1 MIEGLPAPVRG
12 EIWTGA
18 AGSGYGGKPR
28 PFVIIQDHRVGLSH
42 SITVCG
48 LTTEV
53 AAESRLRPIV
63 EPTQTNGLRQTSAI
77 MVDKIVTFSRQRLD
91 KRVGHLSADDILALD
106 LALLIFLGLL
116 D

>member
-1 MIEGLPAPVRG
+1 MKRG

-28 PFVIIQDHRVGLSH
+28 PFVIIQEDRVGASK

-48 LTTEV
+48 LTTEL
-53 AAESRLRPIV
+53 ASEPRLRPV
-63 EPTQTNGLRQTSAI
+63 VAPDGENGLREPSAI
-77 MVDKIVTFSRQRLD
+77 MVDKIVTFARERLD
-91 KRVGHLSADDILALD
+91 RRVGRLGPEDVRAFD
-106 LALLIFLGLL
+106 LALLIFLGML

>member
-1 MIEGLPAPVRG
+1 MTRG

-28 PFVIIQDHRVGLSH
+28 PFVIIQEDRVGPSE

-48 LTTEV
+48 LTSEL
-53 AAESRLRPIV
+53 AAEPRLRPVIAPG
-63 EPTQTNGLRQTSAI
+63 EENGLRERSAI
-77 MVDKIVTFSRQRLD
+77 MVDKIVTFPRDRLD
-91 KRVGHLSADDILALD
+91 RRVGRLADEDVAALNI
-106 LALLIFLGLL
+106 ALLTFLGLL